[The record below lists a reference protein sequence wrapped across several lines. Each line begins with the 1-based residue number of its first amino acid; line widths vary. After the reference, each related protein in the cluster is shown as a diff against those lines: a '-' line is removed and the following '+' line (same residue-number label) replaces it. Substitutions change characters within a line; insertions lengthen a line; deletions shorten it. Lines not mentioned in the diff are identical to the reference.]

1 MIQKKKFHDLK
12 LSLRD
17 LDYDEGIKI
26 SVDSTNE
33 KIFINK
39 NILDQY
45 VVEFTGTESN
55 EIKYYDNLNEVIDDV
70 KKIYDNNF
78 HFIEY

>member
-1 MIQKKKFHDLK
+1 MIQKKKLHDLK

-45 VVEFTGTESN
+45 VIEFAGTESN

-70 KKIYDNNF
+70 KKIYHNNF

>member
-33 KIFINK
+33 RIFINK

>member
-1 MIQKKKFHDLK
+1 MIQKRKLHDLK

-55 EIKYYDNLNEVIDDV
+55 EIRYYDNLHLVIYDV
-70 KKIYDNNF
+70 KKRYHNNF

>member
-1 MIQKKKFHDLK
+1 MTQKKKFHDLK

-33 KIFINK
+33 KTFINK

-55 EIKYYDNLNEVIDDV
+55 EIRYYDNLQEVINDM
-70 KKIYDNNF
+70 KKRYHKNF

>member
-1 MIQKKKFHDLK
+1 MIQKKKLHDLK

-26 SVDSTNE
+26 SVNSTNE

>member
-1 MIQKKKFHDLK
+1 MIQKKKLHDLK

>member
-1 MIQKKKFHDLK
+1 MTQKKKFHDLK

-33 KIFINK
+33 KTFINK

-70 KKIYDNNF
+70 KKIYHNNF

>member
-1 MIQKKKFHDLK
+1 MIQKKKLHDLK

-55 EIKYYDNLNEVIDDV
+55 EIRYYDNLHLVIDDV
-70 KKIYDNNF
+70 KKRYHNSF

>member
-55 EIKYYDNLNEVIDDV
+55 EIRYYDNMQEVINDM
-70 KKIYDNNF
+70 KKKYHKNF

>member
-45 VVEFTGTESN
+45 VIEFTGTESN

-70 KKIYDNNF
+70 KKIYHNNF

>member
-1 MIQKKKFHDLK
+1 MIQKKKLHDLK

-45 VVEFTGTESN
+45 VIEFTGTESN

-70 KKIYDNNF
+70 KKIYHNNF

>member
-1 MIQKKKFHDLK
+1 MTQKKKFHDLK

-33 KIFINK
+33 KTFINK
-39 NILDQY
+39 NP
-45 VVEFTGTESN
+45 F
-55 EIKYYDNLNEVIDDV
+55 
-70 KKIYDNNF
+70 
-78 HFIEY
+78 

>member
-1 MIQKKKFHDLK
+1 MIQKKQFHDLK

-70 KKIYDNNF
+70 KKIYHNNF

>member
-1 MIQKKKFHDLK
+1 MIQKKKLHDLK

-70 KKIYDNNF
+70 KKIYHNNF

>member
-1 MIQKKKFHDLK
+1 MIQKKKLHDLK

-33 KIFINK
+33 RIFINK

>member
-1 MIQKKKFHDLK
+1 MTQKKKFHDLK

-33 KIFINK
+33 KTFINK

-55 EIKYYDNLNEVIDDV
+55 EIRYYDNLQEVINDM
-70 KKIYDNNF
+70 KKRYHNNF

>member
-26 SVDSTNE
+26 SVNSTNE

-55 EIKYYDNLNEVIDDV
+55 EIRYYDNLQGVINDM
-70 KKIYDNNF
+70 KKRYHKNF

>member
-1 MIQKKKFHDLK
+1 MIQKKKLHDLK

-26 SVDSTNE
+26 SVNSTNE

-70 KKIYDNNF
+70 KKIYHNNF

>member
-1 MIQKKKFHDLK
+1 MIQKKKVHDLE

-26 SVDSTNE
+26 SIDSTNE

-45 VVEFTGTESN
+45 VIEFSGTESN
-55 EIKYYDNLNEVIDDV
+55 EIRYYDNLQQVINDV
-70 KKIYDNNF
+70 KKRYHNNF

>member
-1 MIQKKKFHDLK
+1 MIQKKKLHDLK

-26 SVDSTNE
+26 SVNSTNE

-70 KKIYDNNF
+70 KKTYDNNF